1 MAAYTARILSYYF
14 FVYIWYLMS
23 TAFSRRFQLVVDQL
37 AKGNKKHFAELTGKS
52 SSHIYKICRG
62 MSRPSMAYLQELYV
76 EYKVDLTWLLTGE
89 QSEGSQVAGTPNKGD
104 LVFAPMFDV
113 QASAGMGSEV
123 VAEDVEDYF
132 AFNKSFLSRQLNVSS
147 EQLVFVTISGD
158 SMLPTLHDADRVLV
172 DMSQKTV
179 NNEGLYLLQ
188 SEDGLMAK
196 RLSDNKGDLL
206 VVSDNCE
213 YENWTIAAS
222 AREANPIAGK
232 IVWCARAT

>member
-1 MAAYTARILSYYF
+1 
-14 FVYIWYLMS
+14 MS

-52 SSHIYKICRG
+52 ASHIYKICRG
-62 MSRPSMAYLQELYV
+62 MSRPSMAYLQELYA

-89 QSEGSQVAGTPNKGD
+89 HSDGAQVTGIPSNSD

-113 QASAGMGSEV
+113 QASAGVGCEV

-132 AFNKSFLSRQLNVSS
+132 AFNKSFLSRQLNVSG

-158 SMLPTLHDADRVLV
+158 SMLPTLCDGDRVLV
-172 DMSQKTV
+172 DMLQKTV
-179 NNEGLYLLQ
+179 SHEGLYLLQ

-196 RLSDNKGDLL
+196 RLRDHNGVLYVESDN
-206 VVSDNCE
+206 SE
-213 YENWTIAAS
+213 YENWTIEAS
-222 AREANPIAGK
+222 ARETNPIAGK
-232 IVWCARAT
+232 IVWCARVV